1 MSTTLPFGF
10 TVRLNRDVRLE
21 DDGAALA
28 GGFPTRVLYLTEAAR
43 GMFVDRVLRAT
54 NQSSELLTQ
63 RLLDAGMADPVL
75 EELPAVQGEQLT
87 VVVPV
92 RDRPEALDR
101 LLGSIGGSIRV
112 VVVDDCSM
120 HPEPVAAVAAA
131 HSAELVD
138 LPVNLGPAGARNAGL
153 ERVSTPYVAFVD
165 SDMVLDP
172 DTLPLLLRHFAD
184 PWVALVAPR
193 IMGLMEEDANWI
205 GRYEDAR
212 SSLDLGR
219 YPSIVRPL
227 SRVAWLPAACMVA
240 RVDAMGYGFGTGM
253 RVAEDVDLVWRLAEQ
268 GWRVRYEPAVRA
280 RHEHR
285 VHLLPWLSRKAYYG
299 TGAYALGVRHPGNV
313 APAVF
318 APWSALMVLVVLA
331 QRRWSAPAALAL
343 AVIAAARIS
352 SRLGRSRHPVHLSA
366 RLTANGVVSSL
377 FQASELLLRHWW
389 PVAAIGC
396 LMSRRMRRA
405 TLAAALVDAGIEL
418 ARNDARLDPVRF
430 ALLRRLDDL
439 AYGAG
444 VWFGVIRGRSPRAL
458 IPRILRTRSQRQTRQ
473 RKRPI
478 NPADERQNQTQYAAA
493 R

>member
-1 MSTTLPFGF
+1 MSTTLPVGF
-10 TVRLNRDVRLE
+10 TVRLNRDVRVE

-43 GMFVDRVLRAT
+43 RMFVGRVLRVT
-54 NQSSELLTQ
+54 DRGSELLTQ

-75 EELPAVQGEQLT
+75 EELPAAQAEELT

-92 RDRPEALDR
+92 RDRPAALDR
-101 LLGSIGGSIRV
+101 LLASIGEGTRV
-112 VVVDDCSM
+112 EVVDDCSL

-131 HSAELVD
+131 HSAEIVA
-138 LPVNLGPAGARNAGL
+138 LPANLGPAGARNAGL
-153 ERVSTPYVAFVD
+153 ARVATRYVAFID

-172 DTLPLLLRHFAD
+172 GTLPLLLRHFAD
-184 PWVALVAPR
+184 PRVGLVAPR
-193 IMGLMEEDANWI
+193 IMGLMEENANWI

-240 RVDAMGYGFGTGM
+240 RVDAVGDGFGAGM
-253 RVAEDVDLVWRLAEQ
+253 RVAEDVDLVWRLAEH

-285 VHLLPWLSRKAYYG
+285 VHLVPWLGRKAYYG
-299 TGAYALGVRHPGNV
+299 TGAYLLGLRHPGNV

-318 APWSALMVLVVLA
+318 APWSAAMVLVVLA
-331 QRRWSAPAALAL
+331 QRRWSAPVALAL
-343 AVIAAARIS
+343 ALIAAARIAG
-352 SRLGRSRHPVHLSA
+352 RLRRSRHPLRLSA

-377 FQASELLLRHWW
+377 FQVSELLLRHWW

-396 LMSRRMRRA
+396 VLSRRMRRA

-418 ARNDARLDPVRF
+418 ARTDARLDPVRF

-444 VWFGVIRGRSPRAL
+444 VWFGVIRGRSPLAL
-458 IPRILRTRSQRQTRQ
+458 VPKILRTHTH
-473 RKRPI
+473 
-478 NPADERQNQTQYAAA
+478 
-493 R
+493 

>member
-1 MSTTLPFGF
+1 VTTTLPDGF
-10 TVRLNRDVRLE
+10 TVRLNRDVRVE
-21 DDGAALA
+21 DDGAALS
-28 GGFPTRVLYLTEAAR
+28 GGLPTRVLYLTETAR
-43 GMFVDRVLRAT
+43 GMIVDRTVRAT
-54 NQSSELLTQ
+54 DRGTELLAQ

-75 EELPAVQGEQLT
+75 DQLPAAQSDELT

-101 LLGSIGGSIRV
+101 LLDSIDPRIRV
-112 VVVDDCSM
+112 IVVDDCSVG
-120 HPEPVAAVAAA
+120 PDGVARVAAA
-131 HSAELVD
+131 YAAELVV
-138 LPVNLGPAGARNAGL
+138 LSTNLGPAGARNAGL
-153 ERVSTPYVAFVD
+153 ACVSTPYVAFID

-172 DTLPLLLRHFAD
+172 DTLPLVLRHFAD
-184 PWVALVAPR
+184 PRVALVAPR
-193 IMGLMEEDANWI
+193 IMGLMEDNANWI

-219 YPSIVRPL
+219 YPSVVRPL

-240 RVDAMGYGFGTGM
+240 RVDALGAGFGLGM

-268 GWRVRYEPAVRA
+268 GWRIRYEPAVRA

-285 VHLLPWLSRKAYYG
+285 VHLIPWLGRKAFYG
-299 TGAYALGVRHPGNV
+299 TGAYQLGQLHPGNV

-318 APWSALMVLVVLA
+318 APWSAVMVLVVLA
-331 QRRWSAPAALAL
+331 QRPWSAPAALAL
-343 AVIAAARIS
+343 AAIATARIAG
-352 SRLGRSRHPVHLSA
+352 RLRRSRHPVRLSA

-396 LMSRRMRRA
+396 VLSPRMRRA
-405 TLAAALVDAGIEL
+405 TLAAALVDAAIEL
-418 ARNDARLDPVRF
+418 ARTDARLDPVRF

-458 IPRILRTRSQRQTRQ
+458 IPKIIRTHHSR
-473 RKRPI
+473 
-478 NPADERQNQTQYAAA
+478 
-493 R
+493 